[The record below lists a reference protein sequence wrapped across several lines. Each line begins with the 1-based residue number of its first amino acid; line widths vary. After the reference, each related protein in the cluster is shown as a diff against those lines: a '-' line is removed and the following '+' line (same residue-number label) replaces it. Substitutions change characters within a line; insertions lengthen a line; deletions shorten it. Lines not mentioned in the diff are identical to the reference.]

1 MSIIERS
8 LEKLGAARARGE
20 AASPAASGKSAR
32 NAYSKARM
40 EPARA
45 FQSAQLDAVA
55 LEANKILSD
64 RSDPRAMAAYN
75 IVRTRLLQRLAGNDW
90 QSIAVTGSQ
99 PGEGKSLTAINL
111 AIALARDA
119 NTSVFLVDMDLKR
132 PSIAAQ
138 LGMSFDKGLSDYLA
152 GDAKLEEII
161 YDPGVARLSIVPNAV
176 AAAAP
181 PSELL
186 GSARMH
192 ELVEFLRAE
201 VPRRVIIYDM
211 PPLMMSDDVLT
222 FAPKVDGLLFVVTEG
237 TTDRK
242 ALSAARHVLSE
253 MNLIGVVLNRATSG
267 DKHSSSYY

>member
-8 LEKLGAARARGE
+8 LEKLGATRKRSGAAAPAPSRKASRG
-20 AASPAASGKSAR
+20 SNPR
-32 NAYSKARM
+32 TPT

-45 FQSAQLDAVA
+45 FRNAQLDAIT
-55 LEANKILSD
+55 LETNKILSD
-64 RSDPRAMAAYN
+64 RSDPRATAAYN
-75 IVRTRLLQRLAGNDW
+75 IVRTRLLQRLAGNGW

-99 PGEGKSLTAINL
+99 AGEGKSLTAINL

-152 GDAKLEEII
+152 GHAELKEII
-161 YDPGVARLSIVPNAV
+161 YDPGVARLSVVPNAV
-176 AAAAP
+176 ATAAA

-201 VPRRVIIYDM
+201 APRRVIIYDM
-211 PPLMMSDDVLT
+211 PPLLMSDDVLT
-222 FAPKVDGLLFVVTEG
+222 FAPNVDGLLFVVTEG
-237 TTDRK
+237 TTDRN
-242 ALSAARHVLSE
+242 ALTAARHVLSE
-253 MNLIGVVLNRATSG
+253 MNLIGVVLNRASSG
-267 DKHSSSYY
+267 DEHNSGYY